1 LPPIGADNLDDV
13 SKRQPQDASRINL
26 HEDWEVRYW
35 ARKFGVSEERLKR
48 AVMKVGNSAAAVD
61 REIAG

>member
-1 LPPIGADNLDDV
+1 MADDL

-48 AVMKVGNSAAAVD
+48 AVMKVGNSAAAVE